1 MGGYSCH
8 TATIESEAFLNAT
21 PYNKA
26 FKESMKIMRDWWA
39 CPEYGEL
46 LETFSKEVGAY
57 IIRDEGT
64 AKGALD
70 RVTKK
75 WTDIFDEAGY
85 YD

>member
-1 MGGYSCH
+1 
-8 TATIESEAFLNAT
+8 
-21 PYNKA
+21 
-26 FKESMKIMRDWWA
+26 MKIMRDWWA